1 MPTTINITVEKR
13 GNNTYTTPQVTGI
26 DPNHIKLVQPEFTDA
41 FVDRAMI
48 QYYDNQNMTMIPF
61 VTTETVDAIRVL
73 ANAAATDAIL
83 YYKVISQIN
92 RRPLGKLCLLNTND
106 GIVQAP
112 PEIGNNPI
120 RATYDFGERNH
131 AKHVELD
138 YCSYPLT
145 VVDVSVTDASITLA
159 CCVDHF
165 LICGTSISVGGSP
178 YTVLSST
185 CVGNVGILVLDTVA
199 GITIGEL
206 VQLT

>member
-1 MPTTINITVEKR
+1 MATLITLTVEKA
-13 GNNTYTTPQVTGI
+13 GNNIVSPAQSRQFN
-26 DPNHIKLVQPEFTDA
+26 PENIKFVQPQHTDA
-41 FVDRAMI
+41 FVDKALV
-48 QYYDNQNMTMIPF
+48 QYFDDQSMTMLPLI
-61 VTTETVDAIRVL
+61 VSETVDAVRIA
-73 ANAAATDAIL
+73 ANATSTDPIL

-92 RRPLGKLCLLNTND
+92 RRPLAKLCLLNNFD

-145 VVDVSVTDASITLA
+145 VVDVSVTDTSITLA

-165 LICGTSISVGGSP
+165 LICGTAISVGGSP

-185 CVGNVGILVLDTVA
+185 CVGNVGILVLNTVA

-206 VQLT
+206 VQLS